1 MSDDEQLPEQIE
13 PNENDP
19 RIQAALEELRGLI
32 RQRFPAATFTV
43 THGEDIAGIFLTAIV
58 DVEDL
63 DEVIDPIVS
72 RIVDMQVE
80 EGLPVY
86 VVPEWP
92 LERVREYL
100 RRNATR
106 SVTARL
112 ALLAP

>member
-1 MSDDEQLPEQIE
+1 MNIEEQLPEQIE
-13 PNENDP
+13 PNEHDP

-32 RQRFPAATFTV
+32 RQRFPAAAFTV
-43 THGEDIAGIFLTAIV
+43 AQGEDPNGIYLTAIV
-58 DVEDL
+58 DAEDL
-63 DEVIDPIVS
+63 DEVIDPIIS

-92 LERVREYL
+92 LERVRESL
-100 RRNATR
+100 RRNPTR
-106 SVTARL
+106 SIEARL

>member
-1 MSDDEQLPEQIE
+1 MNVEEQLPEQIE
-13 PNENDP
+13 PNEHDP

-32 RQRFPAATFTV
+32 RQRFPAAAFTV
-43 THGEDIAGIFLTAIV
+43 AQGEDPNGIYLTAIV

-63 DEVIDPIVS
+63 DEVIDPIIS

-100 RRNATR
+100 RRNPTR
-106 SVTARL
+106 SVEARL
-112 ALLAP
+112 ALLTS